1 MKKTIFSP
9 KINIKFLSLWSVFP
23 HLAEIWI
30 KNIFHIDI
38 QSEEKAK
45 EVSLS
50 LEGAQKPC
58 GRMEEL
64 SKADAVNGK
73 APDASGI

>member
-9 KINIKFLSLWSVFP
+9 KINIQFLSLWSVFP

-38 QSEEKAK
+38 QSGEKAK

-50 LEGAQKPC
+50 LEGVWKPC

-73 APDASGI
+73 APDAFRI